1 LEITMTKHGRKGF
14 SSKGF
19 ATALLATT
27 MLVAAAGL
35 PAAADDD
42 KTPITFLAAVIQSGP
57 FKVAD
62 GQNLAGIQFAVDQ
75 INAKGGILG
84 RPVKLDIIDTELHAA
99 ATRRKA
105 VDAVLQDHVSV
116 IIGASGSDILRALV
130 AVGQQYHVPVI
141 AFAGETDELTG
152 SEFQP
157 ALFRVASNTTMHAAA
172 VAYALKQD
180 YPDVKKVFLLNE
192 DYSFGHASVV
202 GFQKALAQLNPDVQ
216 IVGNVFHPRGAADF
230 SPYLQ
235 QIQASG
241 ADFVLT
247 ADWGADLVQLLNQ
260 ANSFGLK
267 PRIGGTFLADPDI
280 LKGVGTAAIGG
291 IGADVYLPTVDTPEN
306 AAFLAAWHAAHANS
320 DIPWPTASVGKSYI
334 SAELAA
340 IAIEKAG
347 STDFD
352 KLEKALE
359 GLHYTSIAG
368 PLTIRACDHQ
378 VQIGQA
384 TGKVA
389 PADGKFYTFPFV
401 GPALIAPI
409 DAIAVPPAETGNP
422 RCQAAADKG

>member
-1 LEITMTKHGRKGF
+1 MTRQW
-14 SSKGF
+14 F
-19 ATALLATT
+19 ASVVLLGLAALQPAQ
-27 MLVAAAGL
+27 AAS
-35 PAAADDD
+35 D
-42 KTPITFLAAVIQSGP
+42 KPPITFLAAVIQSGP
-57 FKVAD
+57 FSVTD

-75 INAKGGILG
+75 INAKGGIDG
-84 RPVKLDIIDTELHAA
+84 RRVKLDVIDTELNAA
-99 ATRRKA
+99 ATRRKT

-116 IIGASGSDILRALV
+116 IIGASGSDVLRALV
-130 AVGQQYHVPVI
+130 AVGQQYHVPVL

-152 SEFQP
+152 SDFQP
-157 ALFRVASNTTMHAAA
+157 ALFRVASSTTAHAAA
-172 VAYALKQD
+172 IVYALKHD
-180 YPDVKKVFLLNE
+180 YPSARKVFLLNQ
-192 DYSFGHASVV
+192 DYSFGQASAV
-202 GFQKALAQLNPDVQ
+202 GFQKALSRLDPEVQ

-241 ADFVLT
+241 VDFVLT
-247 ADWGADLVQLLNQ
+247 ADWGADLVQLINQ

-280 LKGVGTAAIGG
+280 LKGVGTAAIGD
-291 IGADVYLPTVDTPEN
+291 IGADVYLPTVASPEN
-306 AAFLAAWHAAHANS
+306 TAFLAAWHAAHANG

-334 SAELAA
+334 STELAA

-359 GLHYTSIAG
+359 GLHTTSIAG

-384 TGKVA
+384 TGKVT

-409 DAIAVPPAETGNP
+409 EAIAVPPAETGNP